1 MDLTFQTYTLSNGIT
16 LIVKEN
22 HHAQSVVIRGRL
34 RGGANLDP
42 VEKTGL
48 ASFTTSLIRRGT
60 SQRTFAQINDTVE
73 SVGAALHF
81 SCGRHLTT
89 VSSKSLAED
98 FDLMVELMV
107 EGLTSPTFPPAEIER
122 LRGQLIT
129 GLREMQES
137 TRGLAQRYFR
147 ENLYTLEHPYG
158 RPFNGTLESVP
169 TITQA
174 DVFAFYQNFHP
185 QDGIFVV
192 VGDIEPDTVYQSLEA
207 TLGQWLP
214 PHNPPDTSI
223 PAPYPLEAAKRH
235 VEVIANKTQA
245 DLMLG
250 NIGPKR
256 TDDDFYAA
264 YVGDTILG
272 HLGLGGRIGQVV
284 RDREGLAYYARTSLM
299 GGIGADPWCIY
310 AGVNPVNVEKAI
322 DLILAEIRRFRD
334 ETVTDQELADAQ
346 SYLTGILPLQMETN
360 EGVANM
366 LLQMHLYQ
374 LGDDFISRYPTL
386 INAVTKTDIQ
396 TAARTYL
403 SDETYV
409 LSIAGPVSL
418 PS

>member
-22 HHAQSVVIRGRL
+22 HHAQSVVVRGRL

-42 VEKTGL
+42 VDKTGL
-48 ASFTTSLIRRGT
+48 ASFTTSLMRRGT
-60 SQRTFAQINDTVE
+60 THRNFAEINETVE
-73 SVGAALHF
+73 SVGAMLNF

-98 FDLMVELMV
+98 FNLMVELIE
-107 EGLTSPTFPPAEIER
+107 EGLTGPTFPEVEIER
-122 LRGQLIT
+122 VRGQLIT
-129 GLREMQES
+129 GLREMRES
-137 TRGLAQRYFR
+137 TRGLAQQYFR
-147 ENLYTLEHPYG
+147 EQLYTLQHPYG

-174 DVFAFYQNFHP
+174 DVVAFYQNLHP

-192 VGDIEPDTVYQSLEA
+192 VGDVEADMVYQTMEA
-207 TLGQWLP
+207 TLGQWQP
-214 PHNPPDTSI
+214 AHSPPDMSVPT
-223 PAPYPLEAAKRH
+223 PLPLETTKRH

-310 AGVNPVNVEKAI
+310 AGVNPANVEKAI
-322 DLILAEIRRFRD
+322 ALILTEIRRFR
-334 ETVTDQELADAQ
+334 EEPVSDQELADAK

-366 LLQMHLYQ
+366 LLQMNLYQ
-374 LGDDFISRYPTL
+374 LGDDFVSRYPAL
-386 INAVTKTDIQ
+386 INAITKADIQ
-396 TAARTYL
+396 AVARTYL

-409 LSIAGPVSL
+409 LSIAGPVEL